1 MCRHAGKVYL
11 HVREGKRMSSGYT
24 VTSTSWSSA
33 EVEQPIILLQQQTT
47 RLLFAPQL
55 VDNFKDS
62 SACVRGYLCWER
74 KGKNDAWEP
83 WQEGNLLT
91 LKKGEGIKIELRAEA
106 VKALFTGLAE
116 LYSLYE
122 THGIQP
128 GTHQFLKADGPLA
141 AVANLTSTQLDV
153 LAKADAKLG
162 TAALIKLV
170 EWAGGLPSSSAAIDQ
185 LAAVSHNNL
194 QHLTALAG
202 IAKLQSAIDTW
213 RANENNADEEFWQQ
227 LLIEHQFIMENL
239 FAFPIA
245 IVAQKAY
252 VGGKQLDNK
261 GANLL
266 DYLLKNELTSNAII
280 LEIKTPR
287 THLLGSEYRD
297 GLYNPSKELTGAVLQ
312 ALDYR
317 MSFTQTSFMFKAQ
330 GSDVDAAEPPC
341 FVIAGHTAQLDMP
354 EKKKS
359 FELFRRQ
366 FRGVQLNTFDE
377 LFARAD
383 KQLKLLLK
391 E

>member
-1 MCRHAGKVYL
+1 
-11 HVREGKRMSSGYT
+11 MSRGYT
-24 VTSTSWSSA
+24 VASTSWSSA
-33 EVEQPIILLQQQTT
+33 EVQEPIVLLQQKTT

-55 VDNFKDS
+55 VDNVNDS

-106 VKALFTGLAE
+106 VKVLYTGLTE
-116 LYSLYE
+116 LYSLYDS
-122 THGIQP
+122 HGIQP

-141 AVANLTSTQLDV
+141 AVANLSGTQLDV
-153 LAKADAKLG
+153 LAKADSKLG

-170 EWAGGLPSSSAAIDQ
+170 EWAAGLPSSSVAIDQ
-185 LAAVSHNNL
+185 LASVSHNNL

-202 IAKLQSAIDTW
+202 IAKLQSAINTW
-213 RANENNADEEFWQQ
+213 QANEHNAVEEFWQQ
-227 LLIEHQFIMENL
+227 LLIEHQFIMESL

-245 IVAQKAY
+245 IVAEKAY
-252 VGGKQLDNK
+252 VGGKKLDNK
-261 GANLL
+261 GANLV
-266 DYLLKNELTSNAII
+266 DYLLKNELTGNAII

-297 GLYNPSKELTGAVLQ
+297 GLHNPSKELTGAVLQ

-317 MSFTQTSFMFKAQ
+317 MSFTQTSLLFKGQ
-330 GSDVDAAEPPC
+330 GSDVEAAEPPC
-341 FVIAGHTAQLDMP
+341 FVIAGHTAQLDTP
-354 EKKKS
+354 AKKKS

-366 FRGVQLNTFDE
+366 FGGVQVVAFDE

-383 KQLKLLLK
+383 KQLKILLQA
-391 E
+391 